1 MNVTAGRAVYKNA
14 ERPEASGWGGAIPL
28 LREIIA
34 KDVKSRGGEGKDLTR
49 RTLYLPALIVAGVL
63 VACAAALLALS
74 EEAEATFPGKNGR
87 IAYSGFGGGTDTGIY
102 TINPDGSGKTRIPA
116 PRVSGEAEPSYSPD
130 GKRIVYLGYE
140 GPDTEIY
147 TIKVGGGDK
156 TRVTNNTSDEAS
168 PSYSSDGKRIVYA
181 SYGRND
187 TEIYTIGVG
196 GGGKKKVTEGLQPSY
211 SPDGKRIA
219 YQDYSRNASEI
230 HTIKVGGG
238 GEFRVTKSRGSFE
251 PDYSPD
257 GKRIAYAS
265 YEGPDTEIY
274 TISVEGEGKKKVTN
288 NVRDEEDP
296 SYSPNGKKIAY
307 ECFKALA
314 TDNEKFDPQICT
326 IKAGGGDKTQIT
338 DTAGYA
344 SDPSWG
350 SRP

>member
-1 MNVTAGRAVYKNA
+1 M
-14 ERPEASGWGGAIPL
+14 
-28 LREIIA
+28 
-34 KDVKSRGGEGKDLTR
+34 
-49 RTLYLPALIVAGVL
+49 AGVL

-130 GKRIVYLGYE
+130 GKRIVYLGYD
-140 GPDTEIY
+140 GNDYEIY
-147 TIKVGGGDK
+147 
-156 TRVTNNTSDEAS
+156 
-168 PSYSSDGKRIVYA
+168 
-181 SYGRND
+181 
-187 TEIYTIGVG
+187 
-196 GGGKKKVTEGLQPSY
+196 
-211 SPDGKRIA
+211 
-219 YQDYSRNASEI
+219 
-230 HTIKVGGG
+230 TIKVGGG
-238 GEFRVTKSRGSFE
+238 GEFRVTKSRSSFE

>member
-1 MNVTAGRAVYKNA
+1 M
-14 ERPEASGWGGAIPL
+14 IPL
-28 LREIIA
+28 LREILA
-34 KDVKSRGGEGKDLTR
+34 KDVTARGGEGKELTI
-49 RTLYLPALIVAGVL
+49 RTLYLSALIVAGVL

-130 GKRIVYLGYE
+130 GKRI
-140 GPDTEIY
+140 
-147 TIKVGGGDK
+147 
-156 TRVTNNTSDEAS
+156 
-168 PSYSSDGKRIVYA
+168 
-181 SYGRND
+181 
-187 TEIYTIGVG
+187 
-196 GGGKKKVTEGLQPSY
+196 
-211 SPDGKRIA
+211 A
-219 YQDYSRNASEI
+219 YQGYSRNASEI

>member
-1 MNVTAGRAVYKNA
+1 MT
-14 ERPEASGWGGAIPL
+14 L
-28 LREIIA
+28 
-34 KDVKSRGGEGKDLTR
+34 

-130 GKRIVYLGYE
+130 GKRIVYLGYD
-140 GPDTEIY
+140 GQDYEIY
-147 TIKVGGGDK
+147 TIKVGGG
-156 TRVTNNTSDEAS
+156 
-168 PSYSSDGKRIVYA
+168 
-181 SYGRND
+181 
-187 TEIYTIGVG
+187 
-196 GGGKKKVTEGLQPSY
+196 
-211 SPDGKRIA
+211 
-219 YQDYSRNASEI
+219 
-230 HTIKVGGG
+230 
-238 GEFRVTKSRGSFE
+238 
-251 PDYSPD
+251 
-257 GKRIAYAS
+257 
-265 YEGPDTEIY
+265 
-274 TISVEGEGKKKVTN
+274 GKKKVTN

>member
-1 MNVTAGRAVYKNA
+1 
-14 ERPEASGWGGAIPL
+14 L
-28 LREIIA
+28 LREILA
-34 KDVKSRGGEGKDLTR
+34 KDVTARGGEGKELTI
-49 RTLYLPALIVAGVL
+49 RTLYLSALIVAGVL

-130 GKRIVYLGYE
+130 GKRIVYLGYD
-140 GPDTEIY
+140 GNDYEIY

-156 TRVTNNTSDEAS
+156 TRVTNNTSYEAS
-168 PSYSSDGKRIVYA
+168 PS
-181 SYGRND
+181 
-187 TEIYTIGVG
+187 
-196 GGGKKKVTEGLQPSY
+196 
-211 SPDGKRIA
+211 
-219 YQDYSRNASEI
+219 
-230 HTIKVGGG
+230 
-238 GEFRVTKSRGSFE
+238 
-251 PDYSPD
+251 YSPD

>member
-1 MNVTAGRAVYKNA
+1 
-14 ERPEASGWGGAIPL
+14 L

-34 KDVKSRGGEGKDLTR
+34 KDVKARGGEGKDLTL

-102 TINPDGSGKTRIPA
+102 TINPGGSGKTRIPA
-116 PRVSGEAEPSYSPD
+116 PRVSGEAEPS
-130 GKRIVYLGYE
+130 
-140 GPDTEIY
+140 
-147 TIKVGGGDK
+147 
-156 TRVTNNTSDEAS
+156 
-168 PSYSSDGKRIVYA
+168 
-181 SYGRND
+181 
-187 TEIYTIGVG
+187 
-196 GGGKKKVTEGLQPSY
+196 
-211 SPDGKRIA
+211 
-219 YQDYSRNASEI
+219 
-230 HTIKVGGG
+230 
-238 GEFRVTKSRGSFE
+238 
-251 PDYSPD
+251 YSPD

>member
-1 MNVTAGRAVYKNA
+1 
-14 ERPEASGWGGAIPL
+14 L
-28 LREIIA
+28 LREILA
-34 KDVKSRGGEGKDLTR
+34 KDVKARGGEGRDLTSR
-49 RTLYLPALIVAGVL
+49 IVYLPALASLVAAVL
-63 VACAAALLALS
+63 MACAAVLLALS
-74 EEAEATFPGKNGR
+74 EKAEATFPDKNGR
-87 IAYSGFGGGTDTGIY
+87 IAYESNGVIY

-116 PRVSGEAEPSYSPD
+116 LRVSGEAEPSYSPD
-130 GKRIVYLGYE
+130 GKRIVYLGYD
-140 GPDTEIY
+140 GNDYEIY

-156 TRVTNNTSDEAS
+156 TRVTNNTSDAAS
-168 PSYSSDGKRIVYA
+168 PSYSPDGKRIVYA

>member
-1 MNVTAGRAVYKNA
+1 
-14 ERPEASGWGGAIPL
+14 L

-34 KDVKSRGGEGKDLTR
+34 KDVTARGGEGKELTI
-49 RTLYLPALIVAGVL
+49 RTLYLSALIVAGVL

-130 GKRIVYLGYE
+130 GKRIVYLGY
-140 GPDTEIY
+140 
-147 TIKVGGGDK
+147 
-156 TRVTNNTSDEAS
+156 
-168 PSYSSDGKRIVYA
+168 DG
-181 SYGRND
+181 ND
-187 TEIYTIGVG
+187 YEIYTIGVG
-196 GGGKKKVTEGLQPSY
+196 GGGKKKVTEGLQPS
-211 SPDGKRIA
+211 
-219 YQDYSRNASEI
+219 
-230 HTIKVGGG
+230 
-238 GEFRVTKSRGSFE
+238 
-251 PDYSPD
+251 YSPD

-307 ECFKALA
+307 ECFKALG
-314 TDNEKFDPQICT
+314 TDDEKFDPQICT

>member
-1 MNVTAGRAVYKNA
+1 
-14 ERPEASGWGGAIPL
+14 L

-34 KDVKSRGGEGKDLTR
+34 KDVTARGGEGKELTI
-49 RTLYLPALIVAGVL
+49 RTLYLSALIVAGVL

-130 GKRIVYLGYE
+130 GKRIVYLGYD
-140 GPDTEIY
+140 GNDYEIY

-156 TRVTNNTSDEAS
+156 TRVTNNTSDAAS
-168 PSYSSDGKRIVYA
+168 PSYSPDGKRIVYA

-196 GGGKKKVTEGLQPSY
+196 GGGKKKVTEGL
-211 SPDGKRIA
+211 
-219 YQDYSRNASEI
+219 
-230 HTIKVGGG
+230 H
-238 GEFRVTKSRGSFE
+238 
-251 PDYSPD
+251 
-257 GKRIAYAS
+257 
-265 YEGPDTEIY
+265 
-274 TISVEGEGKKKVTN
+274 
-288 NVRDEEDP
+288 P

>member
-1 MNVTAGRAVYKNA
+1 LTGRM
-14 ERPEASGWGGAIPL
+14 
-28 LREIIA
+28 
-34 KDVKSRGGEGKDLTR
+34 
-49 RTLYLPALIVAGVL
+49 LYLPALASLVAAVL
-63 VACAAALLALS
+63 VACAVVVLVVS
-74 EEAEATFPGKNGR
+74 EKAEATFPGKNGR

-130 GKRIVYLGYE
+130 GKRIVYLGYD
-140 GPDTEIY
+140 GNDYEIY

-168 PSYSSDGKRIVYA
+168 
-181 SYGRND
+181 
-187 TEIYTIGVG
+187 
-196 GGGKKKVTEGLQPSY
+196 PSY

>member
-1 MNVTAGRAVYKNA
+1 V
-14 ERPEASGWGGAIPL
+14 IPL

-34 KDVKSRGGEGKDLTR
+34 KDVTARGGEGKELTIP
-49 RTLYLPALIVAGVL
+49 TLYLSALIVAGVL

-130 GKRIVYLGYE
+130 GKKIAYLGYD
-140 GPDTEIY
+140 GNDYEIY

-168 PSYSSDGKRIVYA
+168 PSYS
-181 SYGRND
+181 
-187 TEIYTIGVG
+187 
-196 GGGKKKVTEGLQPSY
+196 
-211 SPDGKRIA
+211 PD
-219 YQDYSRNASEI
+219 
-230 HTIKVGGG
+230 
-238 GEFRVTKSRGSFE
+238 
-251 PDYSPD
+251 
-257 GKRIAYAS
+257 
-265 YEGPDTEIY
+265 
-274 TISVEGEGKKKVTN
+274 
-288 NVRDEEDP
+288 
-296 SYSPNGKKIAY
+296 GKKIAY

-338 DTAGYA
+338 DTAGYD